1 MYKKLYIVKYTSSV
15 GREDE
20 ESDNDFEQRSGVDI
34 ASKNNDEV
42 IPDADEVESDIDIG
56 QVVKTA
62 QFEEETSGKYFK
74 QLKNIS
80 PDEVKSILS
89 GRKAYGI
96 EMAVPIEQ
104 ISNRFGSFSVD
115 ERPVQNHTWPSLESV
130 NAFHEVLRS
139 YDKEYDPNIRTM
151 SQLSRMNNLKRLLE
165 SNHVQ

>member
-62 QFEEETSGKYFK
+62 
-74 QLKNIS
+74 
-80 PDEVKSILS
+80 
-89 GRKAYGI
+89 
-96 EMAVPIEQ
+96 
-104 ISNRFGSFSVD
+104 
-115 ERPVQNHTWPSLESV
+115 
-130 NAFHEVLRS
+130 
-139 YDKEYDPNIRTM
+139 
-151 SQLSRMNNLKRLLE
+151 
-165 SNHVQ
+165 